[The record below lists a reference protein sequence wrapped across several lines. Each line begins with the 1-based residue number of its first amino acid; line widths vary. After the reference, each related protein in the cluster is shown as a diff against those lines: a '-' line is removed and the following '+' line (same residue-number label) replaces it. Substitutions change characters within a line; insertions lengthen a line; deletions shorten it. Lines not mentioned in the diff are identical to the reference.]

1 VPRPF
6 PVRGVIEGF
15 YGAPWS
21 HSARLDAVAFLAER
35 GMNAYVYAPKD
46 DPRHRTR
53 WREPYDEH
61 EAARFR
67 ELATAC
73 DSRATRFGFAL
84 SPGLDVDYHDPD
96 DRAALLG
103 KLVPL
108 LDAGVGWFVLAVD
121 DIPMRPGLGGDQAA
135 LATWLHDALLA
146 RDEGVRLTLV
156 PTEYVG
162 TRPSDYLAEL
172 AEGLPEAVDLMWT
185 GPTVCS
191 PRITA
196 TDARAWQDAVGGHRL
211 LLWDNYP
218 VNDGIMAREMH
229 LGAYRGR
236 DPQLADV
243 LDGVLCNP
251 MVQPRSSLVALA
263 TAAAFLCDPDGYDE
277 RDAWERAIADVGRP
291 SVPRLRALALAC
303 ADGPLRDPATLQLHE
318 DVGALERA
326 AADDVA
332 TALTTVEGALT
343 ALRQAADER
352 GLASDDPL
360 VEELR
365 PWCEQARR
373 EAEAG
378 LAAVALLRQLREPG
392 GPDAERAMLHVFGV
406 LFTWE
411 AARAGDRVVCGPR
424 FAVHPAVV
432 QLPDGRPAVD
442 LGLAVREDAN
452 AVDRLCRHALAAYA
466 AWCAAAGAG

>member
-1 VPRPF
+1 
-6 PVRGVIEGF
+6 VRGVIEGF

-21 HSARLDAVAFLAER
+21 HSARLEAVDFLAER

-53 WREPYDEH
+53 WREPYDEQ

-67 ELATAC
+67 ELAAAC
-73 DSRATRFGFAL
+73 GTRATRFGFAL
-84 SPGLDVDYHDPD
+84 SPGLDVDYHDPG
-96 DRAALLG
+96 DRSALLD
-103 KLVPL
+103 KLLPL
-108 LDAGVGWFVLAVD
+108 LDAGVGWFVLALD
-121 DIPMRPGLGGDQAA
+121 DIPMQPGLGGDQAD
-135 LATWLHDALLA
+135 LAGWLHDALRT
-146 RDEGVRLTLV
+146 RDAAVRLTLV

-162 TRPSDYLAEL
+162 TRPSGYLAEL
-172 AEGLPEAVDLMWT
+172 TKGLPGDVDLMWT

-191 PRITA
+191 PRIRA
-196 TDARAWQDAVGGHRL
+196 ADARAWQDAVGGHPL

-236 DPQLADV
+236 DPELSDV
-243 LDGVLCNP
+243 IDGVLCNP
-251 MVQPRSSLVALA
+251 MLQPRASLVALA
-263 TAAAFLCDPDGYDE
+263 TAAEFLRDPAGYDE
-277 RDAWERAIADVGRP
+277 EAAWEHAIAAVGRSSAP
-291 SVPRLRALALAC
+291 HLRALAEAC
-303 ADGPLRDPATLQLHE
+303 ADGPLRDSATLRLNEQVVAL
-318 DVGALERA
+318 DGAALDGA
-326 AADDVA
+326 ARDGVT
-332 TALTTVEGALT
+332 TALVALEGALT
-343 ALRQAADER
+343 SLRQAADER
-352 GLASDDPL
+352 WLASGDPL

-373 EAEAG
+373 EADAG
-378 LAAVALLRQLREPG
+378 LAAVGLCRYLRSPE

-452 AVDRLCRHALAAYA
+452 AVDRLCRYSLAAYS
-466 AWCAAAGAG
+466 AWCAAAGAA

>member
-15 YGAPWS
+15 YGAPWT

-53 WREPYDEH
+53 WREPYDET

-67 ELATAC
+67 ELAAAC
-73 DSRATRFGFAL
+73 ETRATRFGFAL
-84 SPGLDVDYHDPD
+84 SPGLDVAYRDVG
-96 DRAALLG
+96 DRSALAG

-108 LDAGVGWFVLAVD
+108 LDAGVRWFVLALD
-121 DIPMRPGLGGDQAA
+121 DIPMQSGLGADQADMA
-135 LATWLHDALLA
+135 AWLYDAL
-146 RDEGVRLTLV
+146 RDRDRDVRVTLV

-162 TRPSDYLAEL
+162 TRPSGYLAEL
-172 AEGLPEAVDLMWT
+172 TNGLPDDVDVMWT

-196 TDARAWQDAVGGHRL
+196 ADARAWQDAVGGHPL

-236 DPQLADV
+236 DPELSDV
-243 LDGVLCNP
+243 IDGVLCNP
-251 MVQPRSSLVALA
+251 MVQPRASLVALA
-263 TAAAFLCDPDGYDE
+263 TAAAFLCDPQRYDE
-277 RDAWERAIADVGRP
+277 SDAWDQAIADVGRSWTP
-291 SVPRLRALALAC
+291 SLRALAHAC
-303 ADGPLRDPATLQLHE
+303 MDGPLRDPATLPLNEQ
-318 DVGALERA
+318 VGALEGAVGDRA
-326 AADDVA
+326 S
-332 TALTTVEGALT
+332 TALEAVEAALT
-343 ALRQAADER
+343 SLRQAADEQW
-352 GLASDDPL
+352 LASGDPL

-378 LAAVALLRQLREPG
+378 LAAAALCRYLRSPE

-442 LGLAVREDAN
+442 LGLALREDAN
-452 AVDRLCRHALAAYA
+452 AVDRLCRHALAAYS
-466 AWCAAAGAG
+466 AWCAAAGGA

>member
-1 VPRPF
+1 
-6 PVRGVIEGF
+6 VRGVIEGF
-15 YGAPWS
+15 YGAPWT
-21 HSARLDAVAFLAER
+21 HSDRLEAVAFLAER

-53 WREPYDEH
+53 WREPYDDQD
-61 EAARFR
+61 AARFR
-67 ELATAC
+67 ELAAAC
-73 DSRATRFGFAL
+73 ATRATRFGFAL
-84 SPGLDVDYHDPD
+84 SPGLDVDYRDPG
-96 DRAALLG
+96 DRSALLG

-108 LDAGVGWFVLAVD
+108 LDVGVGWFVLALD
-121 DIPMRPGLGGDQAA
+121 DIPMQPGLGAEQADLAAWLYGA
-135 LATWLHDALLA
+135 LRA
-146 RDEGVRLTLV
+146 RDSGVRMTLV

-162 TRPSDYLAEL
+162 TRPSGYLTDLTKE
-172 AEGLPEAVDLMWT
+172 LPEDVDIMWT

-196 TDARAWQDAVGGHRL
+196 ADARAWQEAVGGHPL

-236 DPQLADV
+236 DPELSDV
-243 LDGVLCNP
+243 IEGVLCNP
-251 MVQPRSSLVALA
+251 MVQPRASLVALS
-263 TAAAFLCDPDGYDE
+263 TAAGFLSDPERYDE
-277 RDAWERAIADVGRP
+277 CDSWEQAIADVGESSAP
-291 SVPRLRALALAC
+291 FLRVLAYAC
-303 ADGPLRDPATLQLHE
+303 MDGPLRDSATLQLNE
-318 DVGALERA
+318 QVAALSGAEG
-326 AADDVA
+326 DDA
-332 TALTTVEGALT
+332 STALTAVEAALT
-343 ALRQAADER
+343 GLRLAADER
-352 GLASDDPL
+352 WLASGDPL
-360 VEELR
+360 VGELR

-373 EAEAG
+373 EADAG
-378 LAAVALLRQLREPG
+378 LAAVALYRYLRQPD

-442 LGLAVREDAN
+442 LGLALHEDAN
-452 AVDRLCRHALAAYA
+452 AVDRLCRHALRAYSS
-466 AWCAAAGAG
+466 WCAAAGAAGC